1 MATKGRAKA
10 ICHEASVQALL
21 VLKMD
26 VSPDVWQVASDW
38 QSNLS
43 KFRGNMHMDWQA
55 YSEVVALRTPAD
67 QTWGQM
73 QGDSTCSLWAIVYDR
88 IW

>member
-1 MATKGRAKA
+1 MVTKGRAKA

-26 VSPDVWQVASDW
+26 VGPDVWQVASW

-55 YSEVVALRTPAD
+55 YSEVVALRTLVD
-67 QTWGQM
+67 QM
-73 QGDSTCSLWAIVYDR
+73 
-88 IW
+88 